1 MKQPLKAD
9 SPTKLRVACLDGLR
23 PLLIFWVISFHWEPT
38 GTTAKPW
45 PTFLAPLTWTVDR
58 VQRRAWIA
66 CDCFFVLSGFVA
78 AMGKCGRSVAAGRE
92 RLTFLWRGIA
102 RLAPCYYVSLAWWVL
117 ALFLHDVKV
126 KNYGRYQS
134 DASKYDSVDLRTLH
148 GSGFPLTLL
157 MLQSWWP
164 VFERDSSAHPYHSH
178 KWQPDPHGV
187 VFVPY
192 AVDYTLWFASA
203 LVGCYAVYAFLA
215 ARCPRTPGKLAASIA
230 VCCLLRASPAIVAAV
245 VRLPCAGEAGDNA
258 MTLTFENIPR
268 HAVDEDGVWE
278 CTRRWVPGSAYV
290 FPLVNACSFVAGALT
305 FRLCEAVD
313 LSFLPTTLLSYAC
326 AVAVPAVVYVS
337 PDGSPMERTR
347 STPLTFVFC
356 ALCALAVADDGRA
369 GLFRALEHPALQA
382 LAPAAYAAYAFQAP
396 LMKTLELL
404 GFDGAGSADAPAFFL
419 FLLLLWGLALAFT
432 ARVDA
437 KAQAWLVGLGPA
449 AAAPRYGTFAA
460 PAADVE
466 DAAVP
471 PREEPLLARFVG
483 DAVDLKKAR
492 RPDPPGAAPR
502 PEHDGSLSDS
512 SSSSS
517 LVPLTLG

>member
-1 MKQPLKAD
+1 MYKRQ
-9 SPTKLRVACLDGLR
+9 
-23 PLLIFWVISFHWEPT
+23 LLIFWVISFHWEPT

-78 AMGKCGRSVAAGRE
+78 AMGKGGRSVAAGRE

-215 ARCPRTPGKLAASIA
+215 AC
-230 VCCLLRASPAIVAAV
+230 
-245 VRLPCAGEAGDNA
+245 
-258 MTLTFENIPR
+258 
-268 HAVDEDGVWE
+268 
-278 CTRRWVPGSAYV
+278 
-290 FPLVNACSFVAGALT
+290 
-305 FRLCEAVD
+305 
-313 LSFLPTTLLSYAC
+313 
-326 AVAVPAVVYVS
+326 
-337 PDGSPMERTR
+337 
-347 STPLTFVFC
+347 
-356 ALCALAVADDGRA
+356 
-369 GLFRALEHPALQA
+369 
-382 LAPAAYAAYAFQAP
+382 
-396 LMKTLELL
+396 
-404 GFDGAGSADAPAFFL
+404 
-419 FLLLLWGLALAFT
+419 
-432 ARVDA
+432 
-437 KAQAWLVGLGPA
+437 
-449 AAAPRYGTFAA
+449 FAA
-460 PAADVE
+460 PFAYAYF
-466 DAAVP
+466 
-471 PREEPLLARFVG
+471 LA
-483 DAVDLKKAR
+483 
-492 RPDPPGAAPR
+492 
-502 PEHDGSLSDS
+502 
-512 SSSSS
+512 
-517 LVPLTLG
+517 

>member
-78 AMGKCGRSVAAGRE
+78 AMGKGGRSVAAGRE

-178 KWQPDPHGV
+178 KWQPEPHGV
-187 VFVPY
+187 VFVPCCRRSRGRRRRRIRRRRRSRRCRRSRWCRRSRCCRRSRWCRRWMST
-192 AVDYTLWFASA
+192 A
-203 LVGCYAVYAFLA
+203 
-215 ARCPRTPGKLAASIA
+215 CPRPTPART
-230 VCCLLRASPAIVAAV
+230 C
-245 VRLPCAGEAGDNA
+245 
-258 MTLTFENIPR
+258 
-268 HAVDEDGVWE
+268 
-278 CTRRWVPGSAYV
+278 RR
-290 FPLVNACSFVAGALT
+290 
-305 FRLCEAVD
+305 R
-313 LSFLPTTLLSYAC
+313 
-326 AVAVPAVVYVS
+326 
-337 PDGSPMERTR
+337 
-347 STPLTFVFC
+347 
-356 ALCALAVADDGRA
+356 
-369 GLFRALEHPALQA
+369 
-382 LAPAAYAAYAFQAP
+382 
-396 LMKTLELL
+396 
-404 GFDGAGSADAPAFFL
+404 
-419 FLLLLWGLALAFT
+419 
-432 ARVDA
+432 
-437 KAQAWLVGLGPA
+437 
-449 AAAPRYGTFAA
+449 
-460 PAADVE
+460 
-466 DAAVP
+466 
-471 PREEPLLARFVG
+471 
-483 DAVDLKKAR
+483 AR
-492 RPDPPGAAPR
+492 RP
-502 PEHDGSLSDS
+502 
-512 SSSSS
+512 
-517 LVPLTLG
+517 

>member
-1 MKQPLKAD
+1 
-9 SPTKLRVACLDGLR
+9 
-23 PLLIFWVISFHWEPT
+23 
-38 GTTAKPW
+38 
-45 PTFLAPLTWTVDR
+45 
-58 VQRRAWIA
+58 
-66 CDCFFVLSGFVA
+66 
-78 AMGKCGRSVAAGRE
+78 MGKGGRSVAAGRE

-134 DASKYDSVDLRTLH
+134 DAQVRQRGPADAPRLRL
-148 GSGFPLTLL
+148 SLTLL

-164 VFERDSSAHPYHSH
+164 VFERDSSAHPYHGH
-178 KWQPDPHGV
+178 KWKPDPHGV

-215 ARCPRTPGKLAASIA
+215 ARCPRTPGKLAASVA
-230 VCCLLRASPAIVAAV
+230 VCCLLRASPAIVAAC

-258 MTLTFENIPR
+258 MTLKLDDIPR

-278 CTRRWVPGSAYV
+278 CARRARV
-290 FPLVNACSFVAGALT
+290 
-305 FRLCEAVD
+305 
-313 LSFLPTTLLSYAC
+313 
-326 AVAVPAVVYVS
+326 
-337 PDGSPMERTR
+337 
-347 STPLTFVFC
+347 PLTFVFC

-449 AAAPRYGTFAA
+449 AAAPRYGTFAP

-483 DAVDLKKAR
+483 DAVDVKKAR